1 MANNCWDDEPIGETL
16 SSRLHQL
23 YDLVAEQRTL
33 EALTMMHE
41 AYPDDLPTPRTILRL
56 RQHESAGTDL

>member
-1 MANNCWDDEPIGETL
+1 MKL
-16 SSRLHQL
+16 SDLRRL

-41 AYPDDLPTPRTILRL
+41 AAPGELPLPVTILRL
-56 RQHESAGTDL
+56 RQPDVVGTDL

>member
-1 MANNCWDDEPIGETL
+1 MACECCDDDAPSSVKL
-16 SSRLHQL
+16 SDLRRL

-41 AYPDDLPTPRTILRL
+41 AAPGELPLPVTILRL
-56 RQHESAGTDL
+56 RQPDVVGTDL